1 MSALSNRTLQLHSVS
16 LETGSESLELLIRL
30 LLEGCTN
37 LKEVHIL
44 VLVIMQ
50 NTDNPDS
57 FASVWLAHTLMKI
70 MMKAQSA
77 RICVCLT
84 EQTRLTVRTHN
95 FRNQRK

>member
-37 LKEVHIL
+37 LKKVHIL

-50 NTDNPDS
+50 STDNPDS
-57 FASVWLAHTLMKI
+57 FVSVWLAHTLMKI
-70 MMKAQSA
+70 MMTAQSV
-77 RICVCLT
+77 RICLCLT
-84 EQTRLTVRTHN
+84 EQTRLIVRTHI

>member
-1 MSALSNRTLQLHSVS
+1 MPALSNRTLQLHSVS

-50 NTDNPDS
+50 STENPVS
-57 FASVWLAHTLMKI
+57 FASVWLAHTLKKI

-77 RICVCLT
+77 
-84 EQTRLTVRTHN
+84 
-95 FRNQRK
+95 